1 MGRIRRATPLQFILL
16 VPFRSSMQAEIA
28 CHLLAFSAEPQP
40 EATQREVRVSG
51 SRLAIRLSAD
61 NLDQLRLSISSC
73 VQELSV
79 LIETMQHILPPFFF
93 VSPRT
98 MNGG

>member
-1 MGRIRRATPLQFILL
+1 MARIRRATPLQL
-16 VPFRSSMQAEIA
+16 SSMQAEIA

-40 EATQREVRVSG
+40 EGTQREVRVSG
-51 SRLAIRLSAD
+51 SRLAIRLTAY
-61 NLDQLRLSISSC
+61 NMDQMRLSISSC
-73 VQELSV
+73 LQELFV

>member
-1 MGRIRRATPLQFILL
+1 MARIRRATPLQFILL
-16 VPFRSSMQAEIA
+16 VPFRSSMEAQIA
-28 CHLLAFSAEPQP
+28 CHLLAFSAQP
-40 EATQREVRVSG
+40 PPGSGHQEFRVSG
-51 SRLAIRLSAD
+51 SRVAIRLTAD
-61 NLDQLRLSISSC
+61 DMDQLRLSISSC
-73 VQELSV
+73 LQEIFV